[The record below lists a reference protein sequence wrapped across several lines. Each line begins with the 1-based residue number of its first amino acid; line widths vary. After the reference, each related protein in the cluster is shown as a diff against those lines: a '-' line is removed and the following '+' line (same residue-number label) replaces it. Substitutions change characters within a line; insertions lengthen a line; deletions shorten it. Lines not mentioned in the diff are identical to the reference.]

1 MPQNHICGIRRGF
14 PRLSPWQGQVAYV
27 LLTRAPVADRSAST
41 PSLPLDLHV
50 LSLSLAFI
58 LSQDQTLRCC
68 YILLIFFTFLFSSCP
83 IHRAFAIKTCFKFW
97 RRLVFYSSRTTCL
110 VYCKY
115 FNVLSSQNSFRF
127 RVAIDTPFPF
137 CECKVTTTFLI
148 TQIFYKY
155 FFIYFFAFLPI
166 LLIFNE
172 IKSENFFIFF
182 LQFLRSHVFIE
193 KNII

>member
-1 MPQNHICGIRRGF
+1 MPQTHICGIRRGF

-41 PSLPLDLHV
+41 PSLPLDMHV

-97 RRLVFYSSRTTCL
+97 RRLSFLLL
-110 VYCKY
+110 VSYY
-115 FNVLSSQNSFRF
+115 FTWSIVSISMFFLRKTLSDFVSLSTPRFRF
-127 RVAIDTPFPF
+127 ASA
-137 CECKVTTTFLI
+137 K
-148 TQIFYKY
+148 
-155 FFIYFFAFLPI
+155 
-166 LLIFNE
+166 
-172 IKSENFFIFF
+172 
-182 LQFLRSHVFIE
+182 LQRLF
-193 KNII
+193 

>member
-1 MPQNHICGIRRGF
+1 MPLNHICGIRRGF

-27 LLTRAPVADRSAST
+27 LLTRAPVADKSAST
-41 PSLPLDLHV
+41 LSMPLDLHV

-83 IHRAFAIKTCFKFW
+83 IHRAFAIKTCFKLW
-97 RRLVFYSSRTTCL
+97 RRLSYFITRLVLLCL

-127 RVAIDTPFPF
+127 PVAIDTPFPF

-148 TQIFYKY
+148 TQV
-155 FFIYFFAFLPI
+155 FLQ
-166 LLIFNE
+166 
-172 IKSENFFIFF
+172 IFF
-182 LQFLRSHVFIE
+182 TRFSKFYLFFWFST
-193 KNII
+193 K

>member
-68 YILLIFFTFLFSSCP
+68 YILLIFFYFFVFELSYTQGVCYKNLFQTLTETSFLLLVSYY
-83 IHRAFAIKTCFKFW
+83 FAWSIVSISMCFLRKT
-97 RRLVFYSSRTTCL
+97 
-110 VYCKY
+110 
-115 FNVLSSQNSFRF
+115 LSDFVSLSTPRFRF
-127 RVAIDTPFPF
+127 ASA
-137 CECKVTTTFLI
+137 K
-148 TQIFYKY
+148 
-155 FFIYFFAFLPI
+155 
-166 LLIFNE
+166 
-172 IKSENFFIFF
+172 
-182 LQFLRSHVFIE
+182 LQRLF
-193 KNII
+193 

>member
-1 MPQNHICGIRRGF
+1 MPLNHICGIRRGF

-68 YILLIFFTFLFSSCP
+68 YILLISFYFFVFELSYTQGVCYKNLFQILTETSFF
-83 IHRAFAIKTCFKFW
+83 IT
-97 RRLVFYSSRTTCL
+97 RLVLLCL

-115 FNVLSSQNSFRF
+115 FNVLPSQNSFRF

-155 FFIYFFAFLPI
+155 FFIYF
-166 LLIFNE
+166 
-172 IKSENFFIFF
+172 
-182 LQFLRSHVFIE
+182 LRFYQ
-193 KNII
+193 NTP

>member
-1 MPQNHICGIRRGF
+1 MPLNHICGIRRGF

-27 LLTRAPVADRSAST
+27 LLTRAPVADKSAST
-41 PSLPLDLHV
+41 LSMPLDLHV

-68 YILLIFFTFLFSSCP
+68 YILLIFFYFFVSSCP
-83 IHRAFAIKTCFKFW
+83 IHRAFAIKTCFKLW
-97 RRLVFYSSRTTCL
+97 RRLSYFITRLVLLCL

-148 TQIFYKY
+148 TQIFCKY
-155 FFIYFFAFLPI
+155 FFIYFFVFLSKYA
-166 LLIFNE
+166 LTRCVSL
-172 IKSENFFIFF
+172 K
-182 LQFLRSHVFIE
+182 
-193 KNII
+193 

>member
-1 MPQNHICGIRRGF
+1 MPPNHICGIRRGF

-83 IHRAFAIKTCFKFW
+83 IHRAFAIKPVSNFDGDLVFIT
-97 RRLVFYSSRTTCL
+97 RLVLLCL

-155 FFIYFFAFLPI
+155 FFIYFFAFLPKYA
-166 LLIFNE
+166 LTHCVSL
-172 IKSENFFIFF
+172 K
-182 LQFLRSHVFIE
+182 
-193 KNII
+193 